1 MGSYLETEGVPLK
14 RECLYVAGNKH
25 KKVFRKYFTFFLY
38 FFIKKIQ
45 DMNINI
51 ELAIPLRYLPF
62 HQCSPKW
69 IKRPFKWP
77 VNGKWW

>member
-1 MGSYLETEGVPLK
+1 MINKSINNVYISMNEGKAYISLAIFYSK
-14 RECLYVAGNKH
+14 RM
-25 KKVFRKYFTFFLY
+25 
-38 FFIKKIQ
+38 Q
-45 DMNINI
+45 DMNISI
-51 ELAIPLRYLPF
+51 ALAIPLRYLPF